1 MEHLGQSILTS
12 FASVPDI
19 FRVLLVSTHLA
30 HLTHPSPMLSRARI
44 IFRKLRGSGSRG
56 SEPAPSAPAMT
67 AESETDDP
75 PPRAL
80 HISDW
85 RRSAPEQRYHGQ
97 QRMEIIVV
105 NAKGSA
111 DGSRLDEL
119 LGREKDPWREF
130 DVTLD
135 DSGTDFVCNGYL
147 FTVHFTSASGRG
159 SYSAMLSLYQHIPLI
174 FTYDASSRESW
185 DEMVTEYEGMR
196 SRCKDGVHP
205 FLTIMIAAMGEGEAL
220 MDAEAKAFAAQRDCL
235 FVKVS
240 PRTGRG
246 MCDAVCSLVELA
258 YSARDQYTTDQEDSP
273 QRLKRANA
281 IAALFPPRDV

>member
-1 MEHLGQSILTS
+1 MARYHVIINEWRLLIGCRPGGPWDIHALGCIHSGGVGASLRHGYAGHLAPLQPLILTIMEHLGQSILTS

-111 DGSRLDEL
+111 DGSRLDE
-119 LGREKDPWREF
+119 
-130 DVTLD
+130 V
-135 DSGTDFVCNGYL
+135 SAQCNKL
-147 FTVHFTSASGRG
+147 
-159 SYSAMLSLYQHIPLI
+159 
-174 FTYDASSRESW
+174 
-185 DEMVTEYEGMR
+185 
-196 SRCKDGVHP
+196 
-205 FLTIMIAAMGEGEAL
+205 
-220 MDAEAKAFAAQRDCL
+220 
-235 FVKVS
+235 
-240 PRTGRG
+240 
-246 MCDAVCSLVELA
+246 
-258 YSARDQYTTDQEDSP
+258 
-273 QRLKRANA
+273 
-281 IAALFPPRDV
+281 